1 MSVVS
6 RVPFG
11 WVTVLAGDW
20 VAALWAGAPS
30 CRREMFAPV
39 SSKAVVV
46 RLVGLAQPGVDCTDV
61 TKLQ

>member
-6 RVPFG
+6 RVPLG
-11 WVTVLAGDW
+11 WVTVLAEVW
-20 VAALWAGAPS
+20 VDALWAGAPS
-30 CRREMFAPV
+30 CRREMLASV

-46 RLVGLAQPGVDCTDV
+46 RLLGLEQPGVGCTVV